1 MPRVRKD
8 ELNDRRKK
16 ILNLAVQEFILTG
29 EPVASQRLVEKY
41 GIDVSPATVRNDLA
55 WLEEKGFLAQPHLSA
70 GRVPTD
76 EGYRFYVRTLGDKD
90 VLQPDEKM
98 AIRKLLTVVTSE
110 IEDIYLQ
117 AADIIAEI
125 TCCFGLTIATLF
137 NRVTARHFDLVSIGP
152 RTLLAAI
159 ILDNGDILR
168 TQIELEEEAQ
178 PVDVEAAEDFI
189 HKLIAGRTLEQLS
202 EISID
207 TGILSGL
214 NMPEAT
220 RRLVM
225 RAINEIKERVARESL
240 GSVYLSRNADYTT
253 NPELTVPERMINLL
267 QLLNRQNEFLKLAR
281 QALYQESIFI
291 KIGDETSSV
300 FHDFS
305 FIAAPYRVRGAV
317 GAIGV
322 LGPKRMDYARAIS
335 AVNDVSRLL
344 SRRLYE
350 IFES

>member
-8 ELNDRRKK
+8 ELNDRRKR

-29 EPVASQRLVEKY
+29 EPVASQRLVKKY

-55 WLEEKGFLAQPHLSA
+55 WLEERGFLTQPHLSA

-76 EGYRFYVRTLGDKD
+76 EGYRFYVRSLGNKD
-90 VLQPDEKM
+90 VLQPDEKT
-98 AIRKLLTVVTSE
+98 AIRKLLNAVTNE
-110 IEDIYLQ
+110 IEDIYRQ

-137 NRVTARHFDLVSIGP
+137 SRVTARHFDLVSIGP
-152 RTLLAAI
+152 RTLLAAL
-159 ILDNGDILR
+159 ILDNGDIIR
-168 TQIELEEEAQ
+168 TQMELEDEAQ
-178 PVDVEAAEDFI
+178 QHDVKAAEDFI
-189 HKLIAGRTLEQLS
+189 QKLITGRTLD
-202 EISID
+202 EISELTID
-207 TGILSGL
+207 TGLLSGL
-214 NMPEAT
+214 NLPGST
-220 RRLVM
+220 RRLIL
-225 RAINEIKERVARESL
+225 RTINELKARIDRESL
-240 GSVYLSRNADYTT
+240 GSVYLSRSADYAT
-253 NPELTVPERMINLL
+253 NPELTVPGRMVNLL
-267 QLLNRQNEFLKLAR
+267 QLLNRQTEFLKLAR
-281 QALYQESIFI
+281 EALYQESILI
-291 KIGDETSSV
+291 KIGDKPSSV

-305 FIAAPYRVRGAV
+305 FIAAPYRVKGAV

-335 AVNDVSRLL
+335 AVNDVSRLV